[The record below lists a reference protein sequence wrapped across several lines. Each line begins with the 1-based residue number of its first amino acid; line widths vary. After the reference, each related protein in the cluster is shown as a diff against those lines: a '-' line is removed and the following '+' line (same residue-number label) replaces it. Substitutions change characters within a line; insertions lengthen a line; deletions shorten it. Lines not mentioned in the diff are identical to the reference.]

1 MDYRD
6 ATEQERALTRD
17 LIDRIVA
24 SVQTDFPPEDEY
36 PGITGLI
43 VTALMH
49 VAGDLLRGI
58 DDVPTRAAVTAQYQ
72 EYLAAAAGCAATRH

>member
-1 MDYRD
+1 MEYRD
-6 ATEQERALTRD
+6 ATEHERRLTRE
-17 LIDRIVA
+17 LIDEVVGGIQA
-24 SVQTDFPPEDEY
+24 AFPPEDEY

-49 VAGDLLRGI
+49 AAGDLLHGI
-58 DDVPTRAAVTAQYQ
+58 EDVQVRAVVTAQFQ